1 MKLERLRSI
10 DHWPSSYKYDS
21 YNKTHRLLRNA
32 PQKSRCQ
39 KTSWF
44 RKFSVNEYLT
54 FSLKFLARKINRTIS
69 LGQIYIWE
77 VGQSFWDGGSGR
89 RNPGRPI
96 WTGRTCLVRRIFEI
110 GAQVSVPNLPNMSY
124 QWGGGFAARLLVSHL
139 VSQHSSQ
146 ERADGRAV
154 EEQFG
159 DGICCG
165 HGPVVYTF
173 PFLVA
178 REKGA

>member
-1 MKLERLRSI
+1 M
-10 DHWPSSYKYDS
+10 
-21 YNKTHRLLRNA
+21 
-32 PQKSRCQ
+32 
-39 KTSWF
+39 
-44 RKFSVNEYLT
+44 
-54 FSLKFLARKINRTIS
+54 
-69 LGQIYIWE
+69 
-77 VGQSFWDGGSGR
+77 
-89 RNPGRPI
+89 
-96 WTGRTCLVRRIFEI
+96 
-110 GAQVSVPNLPNMSY
+110 
-124 QWGGGFAARLLVSHL
+124 GGGFAARLLVSHL

-146 ERADGRAV
+146 EERADGRAV

>member
-1 MKLERLRSI
+1 M
-10 DHWPSSYKYDS
+10 
-21 YNKTHRLLRNA
+21 
-32 PQKSRCQ
+32 
-39 KTSWF
+39 
-44 RKFSVNEYLT
+44 
-54 FSLKFLARKINRTIS
+54 
-69 LGQIYIWE
+69 
-77 VGQSFWDGGSGR
+77 
-89 RNPGRPI
+89 
-96 WTGRTCLVRRIFEI
+96 
-110 GAQVSVPNLPNMSY
+110 
-124 QWGGGFAARLLVSHL
+124 SHL

-146 ERADGRAV
+146 EERADGRAV